1 MAKQSTT
8 TTAPAGTSAA
18 GAAPSAAQGAG
29 SVPAVTAPGA
39 AAAAQ
44 RTPLKRVTEDPSVS
58 TSLPVQADDGTDS
71 MLAWALNQAGVDG
84 LEEDPHPTPNKR
96 KPAKDPA
103 DDEPVV
109 PNPAANPAQAK
120 DGSPANDED
129 DEAFD
134 PDAPVL
140 VDEDEDPLLETGDEE
155 DDADGKLKKDN
166 FKLREKRR
174 ELEAA
179 LQAEKA
185 EREKLQA
192 QLEKVAT
199 TANAAPQ
206 FGGYFAGVKTPA
218 DVDQAEEQIQ
228 AHLDYF
234 EDHPDGYEFT
244 DDKGNEIVVT
254 ADMVRAYRRQAL
266 QQQRQA
272 AKVRELLKEHVQR
285 TADAETLAR
294 KKYPFVFDA
303 KQSLNNDVL
312 ELAAEFPS
320 LARDPRRALVLGR
333 MAIARLVESGKYALV
348 KRGAKPAAAAEPS
361 SSSSSPAAPRQTPSR
376 QAGRPAAKGQEP
388 SLADRFTVG
397 DRTAM
402 EEAAMALFQG

>member
-1 MAKQSTT
+1 M
-8 TTAPAGTSAA
+8 
-18 GAAPSAAQGAG
+18 
-29 SVPAVTAPGA
+29 
-39 AAAAQ
+39 
-44 RTPLKRVTEDPSVS
+44 KRVTEDPSVS

-71 MLAWALNQAGVDG
+71 MLAWALQQAGVDG
-84 LEEDPHPTPNKR
+84 LEEDPHPEPNKR
-96 KPAKDPA
+96 APAKDKA
-103 DDEPVV
+103 EDEPVV

-129 DEAFD
+129 DDAFD

-140 VDEDEDPLLETGDEE
+140 VDGDEDPLLETGDEE
-155 DDADGKLKKDN
+155 DDADGKASQLKKDN

-199 TANAAPQ
+199 TADAAPQ

-254 ADMVRAYRRQAL
+254 ADMVKAYRRQAL

-348 KRGAKPAAAAEPS
+348 KRGAKPAAAAEPP

-376 QAGRPAAKGQEP
+376 QAGRPAANGQEP
-388 SLADRFTVG
+388 SLAERLANG
-397 DRTAM
+397 DRRAM
-402 EEAAMALFQG
+402 EEAALALIQS